1 MSLARRS
8 SAITIHSVVGCERC
22 PLMPAP
28 WLGYEISRPI
38 IITSPY
44 CRPSAQSRCGQNQS
58 QGQGR
63 DQDQDTGE
71 QRCFVGPALV
81 LGIAVVALM
90 FVATKSRQFSGRQF
104 LMFAA
109 ILPPNL
115 LQVPEMQ

>member
-22 PLMPAP
+22 TLMPAP

-58 QGQGR
+58 
-63 DQDQDTGE
+63 QDQDTGE